1 MNSKFYYFGPLLY
14 HTKLNDTEVNNLK
27 SLCIKDGKNSMRHRL
42 AGHISEEYAID
53 SDLFKINIKNYLIDF
68 KNCYNNFYNDNSNKK
83 INLSD
88 AWVNYMKPGEY
99 NPAHIHSADFSG
111 VVYLNFPIELQNEIK
126 EHQQNN
132 IQSLPPGGIHFLY
145 SCPQE
150 YFITQNIFVPNI
162 GEMFIFPSKLM
173 HMVPTFKS
181 KVERISIAFN
191 IKFYE

>member
-14 HTKLNDTEVNNLK
+14 HSKLNQNELDNLK
-27 SLCIKDGKNSMRHRL
+27 SLCIKDEKKSMKHRL

-53 SDLFKINIKNYLIDF
+53 SDLFKINIKSYLSDF
-68 KNCYNNFYNDNSNKK
+68 KNSYENFYNETLTKK
-83 INLSD
+83 INLTD

-99 NPAHIHSADFSG
+99 NPAHVHTADFSG
-111 VVYLNFPIELQNEIK
+111 VVYLNFPIELEHEIK
-126 EHQQNN
+126 EHNEKN

-145 SCPQE
+145 TSPQE
-150 YFITQNIFVPNI
+150 YFITQNIFVPTD